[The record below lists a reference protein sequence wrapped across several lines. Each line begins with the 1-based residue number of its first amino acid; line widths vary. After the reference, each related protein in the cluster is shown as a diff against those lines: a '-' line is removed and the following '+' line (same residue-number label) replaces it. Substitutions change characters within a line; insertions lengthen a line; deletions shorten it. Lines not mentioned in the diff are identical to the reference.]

1 MLVALTKGHGQNAP
15 KEIEIRATFSVGDPQ
30 AVSIGQDQGVSV
42 VVGNCTEQELLVLEQ
57 SLFGGGIGAAHLE
70 APL

>member
-15 KEIEIRATFSVGDPQ
+15 KEIEVRAAFTVGDSQ
-30 AVSIGQDQGVSV
+30 AVPIGQNQGVGV
-42 VVGNCTEQELLVLEQ
+42 VVGDCAEQELLVLEQ